1 MHICEPLSESVARA
15 FESAKSDRGQ
25 EAALGAHQMQLDYTS
40 VVTSSVAKQISEQIR
55 EAILN
60 GQLEVGQR
68 LPTEDDLA
76 QKYGVSRPTIR
87 EALKRL
93 AAQNL
98 IRSRRG
104 PTGGNFVAV
113 PNPASYAES
122 ITGTSTLLVSLGAFD
137 FDEIAKAR
145 FEMEAICCKLAA
157 QNWQSKDME
166 AIEAAFADLS
176 DPQISDEEFCAA
188 DVRFHRAIVDATSN
202 GPIRFVMFAV
212 IEALLPVTNLV
223 VFRVRERKTVIG
235 FHERILAGL
244 RKREAAPA
252 IEALGELIEYLRQ
265 QYTRSANGQNGRRIE
280 R

>member
-1 MHICEPLSESVARA
+1 
-15 FESAKSDRGQ
+15 
-25 EAALGAHQMQLDYTS
+25 MQLDYMS
-40 VVTSSVAKQISEQIR
+40 VITTSVAKQISEQIR
-55 EAILN
+55 EAIVN
-60 GQLEVGQR
+60 GQLQVGQR

-104 PTGGNFVAV
+104 PAGGNFVAV
-113 PNPASYAES
+113 PNPDLYAAS
-122 ITGTSTLLVSLGAFD
+122 ITSASTLLVSLGAFD

-157 QNWQSKDME
+157 EKWQPKDLE
-166 AIEAAFADLS
+166 AMEAAFAIS
-176 DPQISDEEFCAA
+176 CDPEVSDEEFCAA
-188 DVRFHRAIVDATSN
+188 DVRFHRAIVDATGN
-202 GPIRFVMFAV
+202 GPIRFVMYAV

-223 VFRVRERKTVIG
+223 IFRVRERKTVIR

-244 RKREAAPA
+244 RSRDAAPA
-252 IEALGELIEYLRQ
+252 IEALAELIEYLRQ
-265 QYTRSANGQNGRRIE
+265 QYTRSADKQRSTRAG
-280 R
+280 